1 MKKLLLFTGIIA
13 ILSSLPLSTDA
24 ASPLDPACR
33 NLTDAQR
40 AESTAC
46 STNREQNQCANDAG
60 DETSKKCNPIS
71 GGTNG
76 ILYKITRIVALAAGS
91 IAVIMMIV
99 GGIGM
104 MVASGDSQ
112 KFSNSRNTLIFAA
125 VGLVIVVA
133 ANALVSFVINSF
145 FP

>member
-1 MKKLLLFTGIIA
+1 MKKLLLFTGM
-13 ILSSLPLSTDA
+13 LVTLLLLPLGADA

-60 DETSKKCNPIS
+60 NEINKKCNPIS

-76 ILYKITRIVALAAGS
+76 ILYKITRIVALVAGS

-104 MVASGDSQ
+104 MVAGGDSQ
-112 KFSNSRNTLIFAA
+112 KFSGSRNTLIFAA
-125 VGLVIVVA
+125 VGLVVVVA